1 MGTLTIDQ
9 LIGINYVRYGKLL
22 SLVQSTYKDSNATE
36 LNIYIDLL
44 SVTKS
49 LYNDNLD
56 TNCRNLALCSNII
69 NMCVHYRQFFR
80 SIGVHTRLYLIY
92 TDNTKGR
99 EFIPEYNTKFTMM
112 CIINKS
118 NVYEYIINSLSYVKV
133 VCDAL
138 PDIKFY
144 DIGGHEFSGFVKF
157 LMDRFSLNKDSNM
170 VNIAIS
176 RDLLTYQLVN
186 YNCNV
191 LRPVKYMGAD
201 NSFIVTQFNV
211 WKYFSDARK
220 CGDLSKFKL
229 PTEYFT
235 YLLAMTRIPE
245 RSLNTIK
252 SINVAFS
259 MLISA
264 SYILPPGKKPDGA
277 IESVLKKLYPEI
289 NPIEFTAIDVRNCV
303 IDADY
308 TSRIIAN
315 DIKYSNVN
323 IDNTYNPEDVKL
335 IDSEF
340 FGNDPLDL
348 NRW

>member
-1 MGTLTIDQ
+1 MSNLTIDQ
-9 LIGINYVRYGKLL
+9 LIGISYVRYGKLL

-36 LNIYIDLL
+36 LNIYIDLE
-44 SVTKS
+44 SVMKS
-49 LYNDNLD
+49 LYTDNLD
-56 TNCRNLALCSNII
+56 TKCRNLALCSNII

-99 EFIPEYNTKFTMM
+99 EIIPEYNTKFMM
-112 CIINKS
+112 SIINKP
-118 NVYEYIINSLSYVKV
+118 NLHEYIINSLSYIKV
-133 VCDAL
+133 ICDAL

-157 LMDRFSLNKDSNM
+157 LMDKFNLNRDSNM

-186 YNCNV
+186 YNCNI

-211 WKYFSDARK
+211 WKYFSDVRK
-220 CGDLSKFKL
+220 CGDLSKL

-245 RSLNTIK
+245 RSLYTIK

-259 MLISA
+259 MLMNVS
-264 SYILPPGKKPDGA
+264 SILPPGKKPDGA
-277 IESVLKKLYPEI
+277 IEEVLKKLYPEI
-289 NPIEFTAIDVRNCV
+289 SYIEFTAMDVRNCV
-303 IDADY
+303 INADY

-315 DIKYSNVN
+315 DIKYNNIN

>member
-1 MGTLTIDQ
+1 MGNLLSVDQ
-9 LIGINYVRYGKLL
+9 LIGMNYVRYGKLL
-22 SLVQSTYKDSNATE
+22 SLVQSVYKDSNSTE
-36 LNIYIDLL
+36 LNIYIDLE
-44 SVTKS
+44 SIMRS
-49 LYNDNLD
+49 LYTDNID
-56 TNCRNLALCSNII
+56 THCRSLALCSNII

-92 TDNTKGR
+92 TTNTKGR
-99 EFIPEYNTKFTMM
+99 EIIPEYNTKFMM
-112 CIINKS
+112 SIINKT
-118 NVYEYIINSLSYVKV
+118 NVHEYIIGSLSYIKV
-133 VCDAL
+133 ICDAL

-157 LMDRFSLNKDSNM
+157 LMDRFSLNRDNNM
-170 VNIAIS
+170 TNIAIS
-176 RDLLTYQLVN
+176 RDLLAYQLVN

-211 WKYFSDARK
+211 WKHFSDARK
-220 CGDLSKFKL
+220 CGDLSKL

-235 YLLAMTRIPE
+235 YLLAMTRVPE
-245 RSLNTIK
+245 RSLRTIK

-259 MLISA
+259 MLMNA
-264 SYILPPGKKPDGA
+264 SSILPPGKKADGV
-277 IESVLKKLYPEI
+277 IESVFKKLYPEI
-289 NPIEFTAIDVRNCV
+289 AYIVFTAIDVRYCI

-315 DIKYSNVN
+315 DIKYNNVN